1 MSVVN
6 GMIINESK
14 KHSKHLVEYF
24 LLNLSHIYILAI
36 LLTAPIFFFLYRG
49 NEKIPQDYM
58 VELLVLG
65 VIGVVINGFTGIHNW
80 IKNRV
85 REKDL
90 QNTGTVTNQTKD
102 TLESAFKL
110 SQSAITVIFLLT
122 LVIIC
127 AVRLNKGDFSKSM
140 TYGLGITSLLIFG
153 YTFFVF
159 VYSFYNVSVRSY
171 KSVID
176 KTVTATEPGQLKSI
190 N

>member
-1 MSVVN
+1 MSDVN
-6 GMIINESK
+6 GLIINESK

-24 LLNLSHIYILAI
+24 LLKLSHIYILAI

-49 NEKIPQDYM
+49 NEKIPQDYL

-65 VIGVVINGFTGIHNW
+65 IIGVVINGFTGIHNW

-90 QNTGTVTNQTKD
+90 QSTATVTNQTKD
-102 TLESAFKL
+102 TLESSFKL

-127 AVRLNKGDFSKSM
+127 AVKLNKGDFTKSM

-153 YTFFVF
+153 YTAFVF
-159 VYSFYNVSVRSY
+159 VYSFYNVAARSY
-171 KSVID
+171 QSVIN
-176 KTVTATEPGQLKSI
+176 KTVTATEPGQLKT
-190 N
+190 